1 MQSLPA
7 DASSPTAPM
16 LSILLSGGC
25 ALLAIVMPAL
35 AVYIA
40 FDSPQMIVDNLHLQ
54 VPLAIES
61 LSTFQRVCIGVIT
74 TIPPLCQAYGLF
86 SARRCFQSFARGE
99 YFTLEVVK
107 GLRGFAAGLFFWP
120 VAAFLSKP
128 LLTFVATL
136 NGGPGEHEVSI
147 AVGSEQVFTLLFAGV
162 LWQIAGVMTRAK
174 RLAEENAQFV

>member
-1 MQSLPA
+1 MQTLPA
-7 DASSPTAPM
+7 NASSPTAPI
-16 LSILLSGGC
+16 LSTVLSVGC
-25 ALLAIVMPAL
+25 ALLAIILPAL
-35 AVYIA
+35 AVYLA
-40 FDSPQMIVDNLHLQ
+40 FGNPQMMIDTLHLQ
-54 VPLAIES
+54 VPRAVES

-120 VAAFLSKP
+120 VAALLSKP

-136 NGGPGEHEVSI
+136 NSGSGGHEVSV
-147 AVGSEQVFTLLFAGV
+147 AVGTEQVFPLLFAGI
-162 LWQIAGVMTRAK
+162 LWQIAGVMTSAK